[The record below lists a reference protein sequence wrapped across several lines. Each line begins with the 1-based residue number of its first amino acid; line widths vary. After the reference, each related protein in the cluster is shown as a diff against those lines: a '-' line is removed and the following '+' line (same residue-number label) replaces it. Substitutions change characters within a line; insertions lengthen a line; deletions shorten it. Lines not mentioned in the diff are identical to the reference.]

1 MFRRIALA
9 STCGL
14 LVAGV
19 AACGTSASSS
29 ASSSTGSSSA
39 STQQSAP
46 MQNVTVTAPVTEN
59 GYAIFVAMAEG
70 FYTKEH
76 LNVKF
81 IPSSSGG
88 SDTVAV
94 LESGSADFAVQDS
107 LVPTRAIEQGATIKY
122 LLMPNTS
129 SSQQISIRKAAP
141 GASTIESA
149 ASPAAQVQALKGSN
163 LKFGASST
171 ASSSY
176 TYLLTAARLFGLK
189 IGSPGDISVQTL
201 GTPQNEIVAINSGRV
216 DAVVGVPPTTTQA
229 DTFQISLRTL
239 KPFSEMAGNYLMTS
253 DRFIQDNPVAVQ
265 EFVTAMVMTNQF
277 IEKNEAKAEA
287 DVVAAIVKNDPTTTQ
302 AAAQGDFL
310 ISYPLFENPYPTQ
323 ISFTSLSQL
332 YSDQPQGPYP
342 AYSKAVDPSFAT
354 KAFQQLG
361 LPIPTN

>member
-9 STCGL
+9 SSCGL
-14 LVAGV
+14 LVVGV
-19 AACGTSASSS
+19 AACGSS
-29 ASSSTGSSSA
+29 ASSSNSGGGA
-39 STQQSAP
+39 STQDSAP
-46 MQNVTVTAPVTEN
+46 VQNVTVTAPLTEN
-59 GYAIFVAMAEG
+59 SYAIFVAMAEG
-70 FYTKEH
+70 FFKEEN
-76 LNVKF
+76 LNVKL
-81 IPSSSGG
+81 IPSSNGG

-122 LLMPNTS
+122 VLMPDTS
-129 SSQQISIRKAAP
+129 SSQQISIRKGAP
-141 GASTIESA
+141 GASTIENA

-189 IGSPGDISVQTL
+189 VGSSGDISVQTL
-201 GTPQNEIVAINSGRV
+201 GTPQNEIVAINAGRV

-229 DTFQISLRTL
+229 NTFQISLRTV

-265 EFVTAMVMTNQF
+265 DFVNAMVMTNQF
-277 IEKNEAKAEA
+277 IQKNKSKAEA
-287 DVVAAIVKNDPTTTQ
+287 DVVDGLTKADPTTTK
-302 AAAQGDFL
+302 AAAQKNFG
-310 ISYPLFENPYPTQ
+310 ISYPLAQNPYPSQ

-332 YSDQPQGPYP
+332 HSDQPQGPYP
-342 AYSKAVDPSFAT
+342 AYSKAVDPSFAK